1 MAELFCAAAASIKGT
16 SAVVRLHPS
25 EQLDRYAP
33 VAKRHPN
40 VRFLMNRDATL
51 DEALAAADIVVVPNS
66 GFGSDALVKRR
77 LAIVLD
83 LPGMRLGHGRELI
96 EQAGCP
102 RATTAEQLAEVIQ
115 ELLTNQS
122 ARSRHFAAAERYIED
137 FCICSGQIRLA
148 GSPPSSGRVCPRGR
162 HFPRASRPRQHESEF
177 ISRKRADER

>member
-1 MAELFCAAAASIKGT
+1 MTQAEARTRLGLSLEKPVIMLGTTPVRDQDCRQMAELFCAAAASIKGI

-102 RATTAEQLAEVIQ
+102 
-115 ELLTNQS
+115 
-122 ARSRHFAAAERYIED
+122 AR
-137 FCICSGQIRLA
+137 
-148 GSPPSSGRVCPRGR
+148 PPRSSWLR
-162 HFPRASRPRQHESEF
+162 
-177 ISRKRADER
+177 